1 MTSMPEGAE
10 AFWREALEEGRLLL
24 QRGVESGR
32 AFFPPRIAE
41 PGTGKEAEWFE
52 ASGGGTVTSL
62 TWVGQKPPA
71 LPYNVVIVEL
81 DEGVRLMSR
90 VEGVSAEELRIGMRV
105 KARIGREED
114 AAILLF
120 DPA

>member
-1 MTSMPEGAE
+1 MPEGAE
-10 AFWREALEEGRLLL
+10 ARWRAALEEGRLLL
-24 QRGVESGR
+24 QRGVASGR

-41 PGTGKEAEWFE
+41 PGTGESAEWFE
-52 ASGGGTVTSL
+52 ATGGGTVYSL
-62 TWVGQKPPA
+62 TWVEQKPPA

-90 VEGVSAEELRIGMRV
+90 VEGVSAEQLTIGMRV
-105 KARIGREED
+105 KARIGRDED

>member
-1 MTSMPEGAE
+1 MPEGADSV
-10 AFWREALEEGRLLL
+10 WREALEEGRLLL
-24 QRGVESGR
+24 QRGVVSGR

-41 PGTGKEAEWFE
+41 PGTGDAVEWFE
-52 ASGGGTVTSL
+52 ASGSGSVYSL
-62 TWVGQKPPA
+62 TWVSQKPPA

-90 VEGVSAEELRIGMRV
+90 VEGVTWEQLAIGMRV
-105 KARIGREED
+105 KARIGRDEE